1 MMKGPIG
8 PWIGSTRSPFHTGA
22 DRVVDYTAEDFT
34 RDERDYDVVLNAV
47 GKSSSAAAD
56 DC

>member
-1 MMKGPIG
+1 MVGI
-8 PWIGSTRSPFHTGA
+8 WIGSTRSPFHTGA